1 MKLTFKRF
9 LSVIMSVIMLIG
21 IMQINVFAASSDV
34 AYDLYV
40 AGVQVTEQNCNDI
53 LGDGGSVKFNSYT
66 DILTL
71 ANANITEAVYKSG
84 YYSGIHADGT
94 ITIELIGENVIDLR
108 NIEFDVE
115 DNLAIDHKES
125 AMVNGIFSDFSGK
138 VNISGSGSLSIATP
152 DSVSKSM
159 GINAYNGSVYL
170 KGGCTV
176 EIETGDSFESTG
188 IQAGTDQSRYG
199 HIEVTE
205 GSTLRIKTGN
215 YYASAPSRAVV
226 FGIDCDEFYVRDNST
241 VYIETGD
248 TIVDEQVTRMWF
260 DCNSAVRCRHM
271 YVVDNSSV
279 TAIAGK
285 SGGFDIPSYE
295 YPNNGSIGITGAIS
309 NIDYD
314 VHLNIEIFDST
325 VISSGYDQA
334 FSSLSAIKD
343 SEIYSGVEFYCSDNV
358 DGSDLKKI
366 EVTSTGKDIKKPY
379 VMIVPEGSYKP
390 PKKSFFEK
398 IADFFRNLFESIARF
413 FDNIF

>member
-21 IMQINVFAASSDV
+21 IMQINVFAASSNTV
-34 AYDLYV
+34 YDLCV
-40 AGVQVTEQNCNDI
+40 AGVQVTEQNRNDI
-53 LGDGGSVKFNSYT
+53 LSDGGSVKFDGYT
-66 DILTL
+66 DTLTL

-84 YYSGIHADGT
+84 YYSGIHAGGT

-115 DNLAIDHKES
+115 DILAIEHKES
-125 AMVNGIFSDFSGK
+125 AMVNGIYNDSPVK
-138 VNISGSGSLSIATP
+138 VNLTGSGSLVIATP
-152 DSVSKSM
+152 DSVSKSI
-159 GINAYNGSVYL
+159 GINAYHGSVCL
-170 KGGCTV
+170 KGGCSV

-188 IQAGTDQSRYG
+188 IQAGTDQSLHG
-199 HIEVTE
+199 HIEITE
-205 GSTLRIKTGN
+205 GSTLRIKTGS
-215 YYASAPSRAVV
+215 YYVSAPSRAVV

-248 TIVDEQVTRMWF
+248 TIVGENVTRMWM

-295 YPNNGSIGITGAIS
+295 YPNNGSIGITGVIS
-309 NIDYD
+309 NIDFD
-314 VHLNIEIFDST
+314 VHLDIEIFDST

-358 DGSDLKKI
+358 DGSDLEKI
-366 EVTSTGKDIKKPY
+366 KVTSTGKDIEKPY
-379 VMIVPEGSYKP
+379 VMIVPEGSYEP
-390 PKKSFFEK
+390 PEKSFFEM
-398 IADFFRNLFESIARF
+398 IADFFRNLFESIVQF
-413 FDNIF
+413 FDYIF